1 MGGKKKKGG
10 KKGKKKGGGEFAL
23 NTEEEN
29 QVLYVMQSALQAR
42 LVDENVAANQAK
54 QSENEKRFR
63 ELNLERKVAE

>member
-54 QSENEKRFR
+54 
-63 ELNLERKVAE
+63 